1 MLYLLFNYIIIM
13 LMIHHNKLVAKSNF
27 IYDAD
32 MPHAHVYIR
41 HVYITLHVVL
51 VVSGWYEFRSQYD

>member
-1 MLYLLFNYIIIM
+1 M

-41 HVYITLHVVL
+41 HVYITFHGVL
-51 VVSGWYEFRSQYD
+51 CRFEVRNTSLVLD